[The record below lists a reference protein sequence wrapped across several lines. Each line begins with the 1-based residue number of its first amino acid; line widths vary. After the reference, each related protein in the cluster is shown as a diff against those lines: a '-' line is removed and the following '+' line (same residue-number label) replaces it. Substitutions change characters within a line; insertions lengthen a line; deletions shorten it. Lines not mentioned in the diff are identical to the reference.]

1 MMWSKPTRQQGF
13 VLPSVFLLGLVIITS
28 GLALQAMA
36 LQGMLSE
43 KRELKR
49 AHEADAKFSESMRL
63 ALD

>member
-1 MMWSKPTRQQGF
+1 MWNKPKRPQGF
-13 VLPSVFLLGLVIITS
+13 VLPSVLLLGLVIVTS

-36 LQGMLSE
+36 LQGVLSQ

-49 AHEADAKFSESMRL
+49 NQKADAEFSAAMRL

>member
-1 MMWSKPTRQQGF
+1 MWSKPTRQQGF
-13 VLPSVFLLGLVIITS
+13 VLPSVLLLGLVIITS

-36 LQGMLSE
+36 LQGVLSQ

-49 AHEADAKFSESMRL
+49 DQQADAAFSKEMRQ

>member
-1 MMWSKPTRQQGF
+1 MWSKPTRRHGF
-13 VLPSVFLLGLVIITS
+13 ALPSVLLLGLVIITS

-36 LQGMLSE
+36 LQGVLSQ

-49 AHEADAKFSESMRL
+49 DQQADAEFSKEMRQ

>member
-1 MMWSKPTRQQGF
+1 MWSKPIRQQGF

-36 LQGMLSE
+36 LQGLLSQ

-49 AHEADAKFSESMRL
+49 AQQSDAEFSAVMRQV
-63 ALD
+63 LD

>member
-1 MMWSKPTRQQGF
+1 MWSKPKRQQGF
-13 VLPSVFLLGLVIITS
+13 VLPSALLLGFVIITS

-36 LQGMLSE
+36 LQGVLSQ

-49 AHEADAKFSESMRL
+49 DQQADAKFSEAMRL

>member
-1 MMWSKPTRQQGF
+1 MWSKPKQPQGF
-13 VLPSVFLLGLVIITS
+13 VLPSVLLLGLVIITS

-36 LQGMLSE
+36 LQGVLSQ

-49 AHEADAKFSESMRL
+49 DQQTDAEFSAVMRL

>member
-1 MMWSKPTRQQGF
+1 MWSKPTRQQGF
-13 VLPSVFLLGLVIITS
+13 VLPSVLLLGLMIITS

-36 LQGMLSE
+36 LQGVLSQ

-49 AHEADAKFSESMRL
+49 DQQADAEFSEAMRQ

>member
-1 MMWSKPTRQQGF
+1 MWSKPTRQQGF
-13 VLPSVFLLGLVIITS
+13 VLPSVLLFGLVIITS

-36 LQGMLSE
+36 LQGVLSQ

-49 AHEADAKFSESMRL
+49 NQKADAEFSAAMRL

>member
-1 MMWSKPTRQQGF
+1 MLPL
-13 VLPSVFLLGLVIITS
+13 VLLLGLVIITS

-36 LQGMLSE
+36 LQGLLSQ

-49 AHEADAKFSESMRL
+49 DQQADAEFSAVMRQ

>member
-1 MMWSKPTRQQGF
+1 MWSKPTRQQGF
-13 VLPSVFLLGLVIITS
+13 VLPSVLLLGLVIITS

-36 LQGMLSE
+36 LQGLLSQ

-49 AHEADAKFSESMRL
+49 DQHADAEFSEVMRQ

>member
-1 MMWSKPTRQQGF
+1 MWSKPTRQQGF
-13 VLPSVFLLGLVIITS
+13 VLPSVLLLGLVIITS

-36 LQGMLSE
+36 LQGVLSQ

-49 AHEADAKFSESMRL
+49 DQQTDAEFSAVMRQ

>member
-1 MMWSKPTRQQGF
+1 MWSKPTRQQGF
-13 VLPSVFLLGLVIITS
+13 VLPSVLLLGLVIITS

-36 LQGMLSE
+36 LQAVLSQ

-49 AHEADAKFSESMRL
+49 DQKADAEFSEVMRL

>member
-1 MMWSKPTRQQGF
+1 MWSKPKRQQGF
-13 VLPSVFLLGLVIITS
+13 VLPSVLLLGLVIITS

-36 LQGMLSE
+36 LQGVLSQ

-49 AHEADAKFSESMRL
+49 DQQADAEFSALMQQ

>member
-1 MMWSKPTRQQGF
+1 MWSKPTRQQGF
-13 VLPSVFLLGLVIITS
+13 VLPSVLLLGLVIITS

-36 LQGMLSE
+36 LQGVLSQ

-49 AHEADAKFSESMRL
+49 DQQADAEFSAVMRL